1 MVVKGS
7 RLMDSN
13 AGIQPARFTR
23 FEEFWPY
30 YLGEHSKPETRAL
43 HLAGTTI
50 AAVGLAAWF
59 ATSQKRYLA
68 LSLLGSYGPA
78 WFGHT
83 VFEHNGPATFD
94 YPLWS
99 LRADLLMYQK
109 WLTGELDDAMAMA
122 ELKSKN
128 AMLPP
133 TIPI

>member
-1 MVVKGS
+1 M
-7 RLMDSN
+7 
-13 AGIQPARFTR
+13 
-23 FEEFWPY
+23 
-30 YLGEHSKPETRAL
+30 
-43 HLAGTTI
+43 
-50 AAVGLAAWF
+50 
-59 ATSQKRYLA
+59 
-68 LSLLGSYGPA
+68 
-78 WFGHT
+78 
-83 VFEHNGPATFD
+83 FEHNRPATFD